1 MGLPTV
7 ERRKF
12 ERLPLQLPLQFSRA
26 LRRDEVIECVTE
38 NISGAGIY
46 FVSLRSLVVGER
58 LEIDLHL
65 PPLTSGHNNVNVH
78 LRCQAQVVRAESIRQ
93 GLGIGIACRIESYTI
108 RFGDED
114 LLRDQMF
121 RGAKT

>member
-1 MGLPTV
+1 MGLPTI

-12 ERLPLQLPLQFSRA
+12 ERLPLRLPIQFSRA
-26 LRRDEVIECVTE
+26 LHRNEVIECVTE
-38 NISGAGIY
+38 NISGAGVY

-65 PPLTSGHNNVNVH
+65 PPLTSGHNQANVH
-78 LRCQAQVVRAESIRQ
+78 LRCQAQVVRAQSTRH
-93 GLGIGIACRIESYTI
+93 GLGVGIACRIESYAI

-114 LLRDQMF
+114 LLRDQKA